1 MFKSILEEGAQACED
16 QCRGMGVSYEEDG
29 VSFVE
34 GRIGGGG
41 IELKD
46 NILCS
51 FWGETIVEVES
62 SIGMVL

>member
-1 MFKSILEEGAQACED
+1 
-16 QCRGMGVSYEEDG
+16 MGVSYEEDS

-34 GRIGGGG
+34 ERIGGGG

-46 NILCS
+46 DILCS